1 VTDEGE
7 EVRYFTADEAND
19 LLPKVAP
26 IVQQLQDAQEK
37 MEERQDDVM
46 ESVPTNGGGAA
57 HQEFLEA
64 SRTATGALEELEGL
78 GIVVRDPSSGLIDFP
93 SRRDEGVVFLCWR
106 LGEESVAW
114 WHPPETGFAGR
125 QPL

>member
-1 VTDEGE
+1 MSDEGA
-7 EVRYFTADEAND
+7 EVRYFTVDEANA

-26 IVQQLQDAQEK
+26 VVQQLHDDQEK
-37 MEERQDDVM
+37 MEERQDEVM
-46 ESVPTNGGGAA
+46 GSVPTNGGGAA

-64 SRTATGALEELEGL
+64 SARSTAALEELEGL
-78 GIVVRDPSSGLIDFP
+78 GIVVRDASSGLIDFP
-93 SRRDEGVVFLCWR
+93 SKRDEGVVFLCWR
-106 LGEESVAW
+106 LGEDSVAW